1 MNNAQGGRNNDA
13 YSPLHRTMEHRLLV
27 AAPLSKRR
35 RRLRMP
41 PAKTSRGLACA
52 APAST
57 LGAGSIKQLAIPASS
72 LTTSGP
78 LPLELGF
85 AFLYDLRV
93 QPPSIDE
100 AQVVG
105 SDRADGERN
114 W

>member
-1 MNNAQGGRNNDA
+1 
-13 YSPLHRTMEHRLLV
+13 MEHRLLV

-72 LTTSGP
+72 LTRICFKLVNPPASGP

>member
-1 MNNAQGGRNNDA
+1 
-13 YSPLHRTMEHRLLV
+13 
-27 AAPLSKRR
+27 
-35 RRLRMP
+35 MP

-72 LTTSGP
+72 LTSLELIPIPKMGEVMPNRGIGICFKLVNPPASGP

>member
-1 MNNAQGGRNNDA
+1 
-13 YSPLHRTMEHRLLV
+13 MEHRLLV

-72 LTTSGP
+72 LTS
-78 LPLELGF
+78 LELIPIPKMGEQK
-85 AFLYDLRV
+85 ARSISGIGSEKLRE
-93 QPPSIDE
+93 SLRS
-100 AQVVG
+100 A
-105 SDRADGERN
+105 SR
-114 W
+114 